1 MLKVLAGMRGK
12 ENKITGYGETPLAYF
27 LQVVHPVELSELPD
41 LGHVVR
47 GDPGAHEGRALLHDV
62 RDVEEVRRDDEVRHR
77 GLAQLQ
83 GLRRLLIDE
92 IQNLACNQ

>member
-1 MLKVLAGMRGK
+1 MLKVFAGMRGK

-47 GDPGAHEGRALLHDV
+47 GDPGAHEG
-62 RDVEEVRRDDEVRHR
+62 
-77 GLAQLQ
+77 
-83 GLRRLLIDE
+83 
-92 IQNLACNQ
+92 